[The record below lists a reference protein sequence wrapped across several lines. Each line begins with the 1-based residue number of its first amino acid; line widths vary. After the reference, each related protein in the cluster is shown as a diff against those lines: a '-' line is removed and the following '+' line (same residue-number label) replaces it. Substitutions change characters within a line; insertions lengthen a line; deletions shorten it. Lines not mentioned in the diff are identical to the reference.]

1 MAQDH
6 VAEPL
11 ARRRR
16 ESVRDA
22 RRYYAGMF
30 VLGLV
35 ILAATV
41 APTVWGWWQTAVP
54 AAIGTAIFIFVL
66 ITIVGSLPMHSRAYV
81 WPYFDC
87 DPGRI
92 PHPGERF
99 GRALFR
105 FSGVLDGWARE
116 AGVSVRSQSRQDS
129 GWVALISAPSGR
141 AAGRAGRPAG

>member
-6 VAEPL
+6 VAEPF

-54 AAIGTAIFIFVL
+54 AAIGSVPGSSPVGVPSRWMTL
-66 ITIVGSLPMHSRAYV
+66 PPTIVA
-81 WPYFDC
+81 
-87 DPGRI
+87 
-92 PHPGERF
+92 E
-99 GRALFR
+99 
-105 FSGVLDGWARE
+105 
-116 AGVSVRSQSRQDS
+116 
-129 GWVALISAPSGR
+129 
-141 AAGRAGRPAG
+141 